1 MEEKDDIFK
10 FEDFLGGNKIDDL
23 KKMKSNLLKEGLF
36 NENEE
41 LEDERPEDYDD
52 SEDDIINHDYNP
64 YNMSND
70 DDYSNQSDLDED
82 DVLKRMK
89 DFGWGDLTGIQM
101 EDFENSDEY
110 DGTKDSAEYAEQFN
124 QYLKDIAFTPDSEE
138 EDDDYLEESKSE
150 NDSDDYYK
158 LYKDKTEDFICDI
171 AIEGVNQNDTEVR
184 LIVESEDWT
193 LMFVGE
199 IKNGKCVIPVKK
211 LNILN
216 EGQTGNIKLDVNAD
230 GNLFTPWEDKFIVK
244 VSKKVTVKV
253 NESKNNKRKPEPKS
267 KPKMGVKVN
276 VRK

>member
-36 NENEE
+36 NQNEESEDE
-41 LEDERPEDYDD
+41 LEDN
-52 SEDDIINHDYNP
+52 IINP
-64 YNMSND
+64 YNMNTD
-70 DDYSNQSDLDED
+70 DDFSIKPDLDED
-82 DVLKRMK
+82 DVFNRMK
-89 DFGWGDLTGIQM
+89 VYGWGDLTGIEM
-101 EDFENSDEY
+101 EDFENSEEY
-110 DGTKDSAEYAEQFN
+110 SGTKDSAKYAEEFN
-124 QYLKDIAFTPDSEE
+124 NYLKDIAFTPDSEE
-138 EDDDYLEESKSE
+138 DNDDYLEESKSE
-150 NDSDDYYK
+150 DDSDYYK

-171 AIEGVNQNDTEVR
+171 AVEGVNQNDTEVR

-216 EGQTGNIKLDVNAD
+216 EGQTGNIKLEVNAD

-244 VSKKVTVKV
+244 VSKKVTIKL
-253 NESKNNKRKPEPKS
+253 NESKTGNPSHKG

-276 VRK
+276 VKR

>member
-36 NENEE
+36 SDREIYSEE
-41 LEDERPEDYDD
+41 
-52 SEDDIINHDYNP
+52 EDDEEIKKDFINP
-64 YNMSND
+64 YNMRND
-70 DDYSNQSDLDED
+70 DDFSIQPDLDED
-82 DVLKRMK
+82 DVMNLMK
-89 DFGWGDLTGIQM
+89 DYGWDVTGIEM
-101 EDFENSDEY
+101 EEFENSDDY
-110 DGTKDSAEYAEQFN
+110 DGTKDSEEYANQFN
-124 QYLKDIAFTPDSEE
+124 DYLKKITLSPYTEE
-138 EDDDYLEESKSE
+138 EGDDYLEESKSE

-158 LYKDKTEDFICDI
+158 LYRDKTEDFICDI

-193 LMFVGE
+193 LMFIGE

-216 EGQTGNIKLDVNAD
+216 EGQTGNIKLEVNAD

-244 VSKKVTVKV
+244 VSKKVTIKL
-253 NESKNNKRKPEPKS
+253 NESKTGKPPHKG

-276 VRK
+276 VKR